1 MARVDDYDTSSNLRL
16 RECHSGTLFKD
27 KIEVGGIMISN
38 KGFIKLLVQP
48 GEQAGTFMDPSGST

>member
-1 MARVDDYDTSSNLRL
+1 MKKKLTVARVDDYDTSSNLRL

-38 KGFIKLLVQP
+38 KG
-48 GEQAGTFMDPSGST
+48 EAAS